1 MKKLPI
7 LRYLASAILPFLAM
21 ASAANGALVLYYN
34 FDSDTGANGSSAIN
48 SAGGT
53 NGTYRQG
60 TTTPIGTTTL
70 IASQAGVFGTNS
82 GTVGGKALSLTPNN
96 NGDENVAP
104 PHIDTNA
111 AASVFG
117 FINAVNSDY
126 TAMAWV
132 RFANQTGDNM
142 VFGQGDGNRLHLGSR
157 GNQYWSGHWNDDLG
171 AGGTDTGNWHHV
183 AWTNA
188 NNGTQ
193 EIFVDGTSIGT
204 RTDAIFGE
212 FNSANNLLIGTSGN
226 SGSFSGLIDEVK
238 VFDTRLTAAEIQAA
252 SVIVPEPGAVILGL
266 FGVAGLLLRRRR

>member
-1 MKKLPI
+1 MIFVRNFLVLADDFSSFGIRSTISMKKLPI

-157 GNQYWSGHWNDDLG
+157 GNQSGPAIGMTISERAGPIPGTGTMSPGRTPTTEPRKFSWMEQVSAPEQMQSSENSIRPTICLSGHLE
-171 AGGTDTGNWHHV
+171 TV
-183 AWTNA
+183 
-188 NNGTQ
+188 
-193 EIFVDGTSIGT
+193 VVS
-204 RTDAIFGE
+204 
-212 FNSANNLLIGTSGN
+212 
-226 SGSFSGLIDEVK
+226 
-238 VFDTRLTAAEIQAA
+238 AA
-252 SVIVPEPGAVILGL
+252 SST
-266 FGVAGLLLRRRR
+266 R